1 MPSKKLFICILTL
14 STSLWTTQA
23 YSISLTD
30 YTNKVLNHHPYISS
44 YKIQLDQQNESIEK
58 SRSISDWMF
67 SNSSTVAHSK
77 PAQSSSF
84 TPSKTESNSLNSQ
97 LSKTIWNSGSEIN
110 LFTSISQLNQDSR
123 SLVSNGQELKFGNK
137 HFFENQIGLTY
148 SYPLLKNKKGELNK
162 YNFNS
167 GIINKKKLKF
177 SLIQDKEHFVLA
189 NIDSYLN
196 WVLIYE
202 LDKLTEKKYNVAKK
216 SLSLLKRKYKA
227 KLIDKVDIL
236 RQQDYIQTIKQE
248 RLKIKAQKKVLSKE
262 LALKSNLAINELHK
276 PTFDLITPISIDTT
290 ITFEQTLDTAIYL
303 TQLDAYNLEQNYYI
317 NSRKPQLDLDVSYA
331 FVGADSDFSDSLSF
345 DQYSAYISLI
355 YTKTLYNRSNTADI
369 NTVKLKIDELQTFY
383 ESDQLHFNIEKE
395 KVLSDLESYTEI
407 VNVNNTQIKL
417 AKQTLI
423 EEKKL
428 YNKGK
433 GNLTFVLQA
442 QENKHQSEIRYI
454 RSLLEVHRLTFRF
467 LALTDQ
473 LLLLFNTMDLQ

>member
-1 MPSKKLFICILTL
+1 ML
-14 STSLWTTQA
+14 SIFFCKTHIH
-23 YSISLTD
+23 SISLTD
-30 YTNKVLNHHPYISS
+30 YTNKVLEHHPYISS

-58 SRSISDWMF
+58 SRSITDWLF
-67 SNSSTVAHSK
+67 SNSSTIAHSK
-77 PAQSSSF
+77 PPQSSSF
-84 TPSKTESNSLNSQ
+84 TPNKTESNSLNSQ
-97 LSKTIWNSGSEIN
+97 LSKTTWNTGSEIN
-110 LFTSISQLNQDSR
+110 LYTSMSQLNQDSR

-137 HFFENQIGLTY
+137 HFFENQIGITY
-148 SYPLLKNKKGELNK
+148 SYPLIKNKNGELNK
-162 YNFNS
+162 YNFNA
-167 GIINKKKLKF
+167 GITNKKKLKF
-177 SLIQDKEHFVLA
+177 SLIQDKERFVLA

-202 LDKLTEKKYNVAKK
+202 LDKLTEKKYNISKK

-262 LALKSNLAINELHK
+262 LALKSNLSVDQLSK
-276 PTFDLITPISIDTT
+276 PTFDLIMPLPIDTS
-290 ITFEQTLDTAIYL
+290 ITFEQTLNTAIYL
-303 TQLDAYNLEQNYYI
+303 TQLDAYKLEQNYYI

-345 DQYSAYISLI
+345 DQYSSYISLI
-355 YTKTLYNRSNTADI
+355 YIKTLYNRSNTADI
-369 NTVKLKIDELQTFY
+369 NTIKLKIDELKTLY

-395 KVLSDLESYTEI
+395 KVLSDLKSYNEI
-407 VNVNNTQIKL
+407 VNVNNIQIKL

-423 EEKKL
+423 EEEKL

-454 RSLLEVHRLTFRF
+454 RSLLEVHRLSFRF

-473 LLLLFNTMDLQ
+473 LLLLFNDMDL